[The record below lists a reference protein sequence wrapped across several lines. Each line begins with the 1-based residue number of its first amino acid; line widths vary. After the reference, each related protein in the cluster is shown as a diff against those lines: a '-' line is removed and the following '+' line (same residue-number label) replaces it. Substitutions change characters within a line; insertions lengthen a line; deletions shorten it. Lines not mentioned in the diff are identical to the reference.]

1 MGSIEVRNPLLSKK
15 LKRTETRLL
24 IIDDNQIRF
33 NQIRDLLTANEYQ
46 VDAVLLDDLQNF
58 EKQLNFNWDL
68 IIFGRAYDLKYEQA
82 LSLVRLSKQPNLPI
96 LLLKPDDYQANQY
109 TGYIQ
114 KGVYD
119 ILNLEY
125 PERFYL
131 GLVRALSFSRLTQS
145 QQHLIEE
152 LETAQTQAQLL
163 VEDSNK
169 AVATIQEGIHIQANE
184 DYLKLFGLNSED
196 DIIGL
201 PLLDLLQPQDLNEF
215 KTRFKKISQG
225 QFELGGFEIHSTNPK
240 IAAVN
245 PLKLEFLASTSEED
259 ALQLTIDTAKT
270 QSATTTEK
278 AAVKPSTLQLLKRE
292 LNREPANANALI
304 TFSLAAYEP
313 QILNADW
320 VIYTGYFHE
329 VKNFLKEQ
337 VRVSLFKLEHDVL
350 VGVIQA
356 DSQEILESKLIG
368 LAALTKPQ
376 LITVNQQTCSL
387 NLRIGY
393 TKLDGELHDEAQLD
407 QYIARA
413 FSTPLPQAQQSS
425 EFVLD
430 IPANMLAPAEAVPS
444 LEFSIA
450 EPAAA
455 QSASSPV
462 SAPVPTPVTPAT
474 AAAPV
479 AMPGSIL
486 HALRQCLERG
496 EIHLKYQ
503 QLYDKEDSNL
513 YTYEVTSGFIFENK
527 WQDISKLLELRED
540 DELSIKLDRWILV
553 ESCKQLHNFIT
564 QYPEASLIVNLNRA
578 VLFKDR
584 SFPEFISKLITII
597 RSKLKH
603 PLTLQFAEEDLI
615 LNREEAQKY
624 IRILRDHGAEIA
636 IREFGNSI
644 YSETLLREMDVN
656 ALTIHPQLTAQL
668 NSNTEELQEKI
679 TGYLEVKPVY
689 ILLRELNDMT
699 SFANAWNVDARFI
712 QGDYF
717 QKKLDHLIDVQER

>member
-96 LLLKPDDYQANQY
+96 LLLKPDDYQADQY

-152 LETAQTQAQLL
+152 LETAQTQAQSL

-225 QFELGGFEIHSTNPK
+225 QFELGGFEIHSTNPG
-240 IAAVN
+240 IASAN
-245 PLKLEFLASTSEED
+245 PLKLEFLASSSEED

-270 QSATTTEK
+270 QASTTTEK
-278 AAVKPSTLQLLKRE
+278 VAAKPSTLQLLKRE
-292 LNREPANANALI
+292 LSREPANANALI
-304 TFSLAAYEP
+304 TFSFSAYEP

-320 VIYTGYFHE
+320 ATYMGYFDE
-329 VKNFLKEQ
+329 IKKFLKEQ

-350 VGVIQA
+350 IGIIQA

-376 LITVNQQTCSL
+376 LITINQQSYAL

-393 TKLDGELHDEAQLD
+393 TKLDGEPNDEAQLD

-430 IPANMLAPAEAVPS
+430 IPSDMHAPAAAIPS

-450 EPAAA
+450 ESAAPA
-455 QSASSPV
+455 ASSPAPAPAPTA
-462 SAPVPTPVTPAT
+462 APVT
-474 AAAPV
+474 ASV

-527 WQDISKLLELRED
+527 WQDISTLLELRED

-564 QYPEASLIVNLNRA
+564 QHPEARLIVNLNRA

-615 LNREEAQKY
+615 LNREDAQKY
-624 IRILRDHGAEIA
+624 IRILRDHGAEIS
-636 IREFGNSI
+636 IREFGNSM

-668 NSNTEELQEKI
+668 NSNSEELQEKI
-679 TGYLEVKPVY
+679 TGYLEIKPVY